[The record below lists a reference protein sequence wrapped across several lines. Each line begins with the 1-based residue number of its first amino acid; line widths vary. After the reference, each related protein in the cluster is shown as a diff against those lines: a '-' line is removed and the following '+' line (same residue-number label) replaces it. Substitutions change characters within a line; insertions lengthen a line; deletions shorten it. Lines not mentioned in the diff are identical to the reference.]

1 MKKILSILLVA
12 ALVVC
17 FAFTLVACNKNK
29 DTTESFTLTE
39 DELKTTLSTLQND
52 LSFNVSTFRT
62 VITTKSTTDEGTAT
76 QNKDVYSIKDTGIWW
91 DNTATNPDGSSIRTL
106 NVNTGSEHY
115 SAEFLNGSEISVK
128 TAYYTSFNQEYR
140 SISALRTDSG
150 CLEAANFL
158 SNISDDK
165 AYYDLKDIAGTHYKH
180 NGNIVKTIYTC
191 TYNDGNLEADA
202 EYGTLRVTVEN
213 NKITEIYYT
222 KTRENYEN
230 TTKYVYEFENPD
242 FPKNA
247 IDWFDRYPMA

>member
-52 LSFNVSTFRT
+52 LSSNVSTFRT

-91 DNTATNPDGSSIRTL
+91 DNTATNPDGSSKRTL

-115 SAEFLNGSEISVK
+115 YAEFLNGSEISAK
-128 TAYYTSFNQEYR
+128 TAYYTSFNQEYK
-140 SISALRTDSG
+140 SISALRKESG
-150 CLEAANFL
+150 CLEAVEFL
-158 SNISDDK
+158 SNISN
-165 AYYDLKDIAGTHYKH
+165 YSLKDIKGTNYKH
-180 NGNIVKTIYTC
+180 EGNIVKTVYSC
-191 TYNDGNLEADA
+191 SYNDGDLESLSSSNN
-202 EYGTLRVTVEN
+202 GTLSVTVEN
-213 NKITEIYYT
+213 NKITEISY
-222 KTRENYEN
+222 KTANYEN

>member
-52 LSFNVSTFRT
+52 LSSNVTTFRT

-76 QNKDVYSIKDTGIWW
+76 QNKDVYSVKDTGIWW
-91 DNTATNPDGSSIRTL
+91 DNTATNPDGSSKRTL
-106 NVNTGSEHY
+106 NVNTGSNHFY
-115 SAEFLNGSEISVK
+115 AEFLNGSEISAK

-140 SISALRTDSG
+140 SISALRKESG
-150 CLEAANFL
+150 CLEAVEFL
-158 SNISDDK
+158 SDISN
-165 AYYDLKDIAGTHYKH
+165 YSLKDIKGTNYKH
-180 NGNIVKTIYTC
+180 EGNIVKTVYSC
-191 TYNDGNLEADA
+191 SYNDGDLESLSSSNN
-202 EYGTLRVTVEN
+202 GTLSVTVEN
-213 NKITEIYYT
+213 NKITEIYY
-222 KTRENYEN
+222 KTANYEN

-242 FPKNA
+242 FPN
-247 IDWFDRYPMA
+247 DVMEWFDRYPMA

>member
-52 LSFNVSTFRT
+52 LSSNVSTFRT

-76 QNKDVYSIKDTGIWW
+76 QNKDVYSVKDTGIWW
-91 DNTATNPDGSSIRTL
+91 DNTATNPDGSSKRTL

-115 SAEFLNGSEISVK
+115 YAEFLNGSETSSNTV
-128 TAYYTSFNQEYR
+128 YYNSSNEKYK
-140 SISALRTDSG
+140 SISALRKESG
-150 CLEAANFL
+150 CLEAVEFL
-158 SNISDDK
+158 SNISN
-165 AYYDLKDIAGTHYKH
+165 YSLKDIKGTNYKH
-180 NGNIVKTIYTC
+180 EGNIVKTVYSC
-191 TYNDGNLEADA
+191 SYNDGDLESLSSSNN
-202 EYGTLRVTVEN
+202 GTLSVTVEN
-213 NKITEIYYT
+213 NKITEIYY
-222 KTRENYEN
+222 KTANYEN

-242 FPKNA
+242 FPN
-247 IDWFDRYPMA
+247 DVMEWFDRYPMA

>member
-52 LSFNVSTFRT
+52 LSSNVSTFRT

-91 DNTATNPDGSSIRTL
+91 DNTATNPDGSSKRTL
-106 NVNTGSEHY
+106 NVNTGSNHFY
-115 SAEFLNGSEISVK
+115 AEFLNGSEISAK
-128 TAYYTSFNQEYR
+128 TAYYNSYNPEYR
-140 SISALRTDSG
+140 SISALRKESG
-150 CLEAANFL
+150 CLEAVEFL
-158 SNISDDK
+158 SNISN
-165 AYYDLKDIAGTHYKH
+165 YSLTDIKGTNYKH
-180 NGNIVKTIYTC
+180 EGNIVKTVYSC
-191 TYNDGNLEADA
+191 SYNDGDLESLSSSNN
-202 EYGTLRVTVEN
+202 GTLSVTVEN
-213 NKITEIYYT
+213 NKITEISY
-222 KTRENYEN
+222 KTANYEN

-242 FPKNA
+242 FPKDA

>member
-52 LSFNVSTFRT
+52 LSSNVSTFRT

-91 DNTATNPDGSSIRTL
+91 DNTATNPDGSSKRTL
-106 NVNTGSEHY
+106 NVNTGSNHFY
-115 SAEFLNGSEISVK
+115 AEFLNGSEISAK
-128 TAYYTSFNQEYR
+128 TAYYTSFNPEYR
-140 SISALRTDSG
+140 SISALRKESG
-150 CLEAANFL
+150 CLEAVEFL
-158 SNISDDK
+158 SNISN
-165 AYYDLKDIAGTHYKH
+165 YSLTDIKGTNYKH
-180 NGNIVKTIYTC
+180 EGNIVKTVYSC
-191 TYNDGNLEADA
+191 SYNDGDLESLSSSNN
-202 EYGTLRVTVEN
+202 GTLSVTVEN
-213 NKITEIYYT
+213 NKITEISY
-222 KTRENYEN
+222 KTANYEN

-242 FPKNA
+242 FPKDA